1 MKIYL
6 IGNKRAAEA
15 EKTFKETEE
24 KLIAEGN
31 IVINPMK
38 VINALPAEINGSEFT
53 VIATEMI
60 RISDAVYLIPGHEED
75 LIASLE
81 RANATRQE
89 KEIFEIKTLKV

>member
-31 IVINPMK
+31 IVINPLK

-60 RISDAVYLIPGHEED
+60 RISDAVYFIPGYEND

-81 RANATRQE
+81 RANAVRQE
-89 KEIFEIKTLKV
+89 KKTYK